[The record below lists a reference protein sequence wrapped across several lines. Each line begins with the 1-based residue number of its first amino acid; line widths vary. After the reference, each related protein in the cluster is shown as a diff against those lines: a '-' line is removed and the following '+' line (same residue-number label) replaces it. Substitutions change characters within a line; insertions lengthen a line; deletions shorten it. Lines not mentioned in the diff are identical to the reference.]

1 MWGFPS
7 YINNSGLTEENEQA
21 DRNGTISLGDVIQF
35 DWTIYHT
42 LKSKKIGEKKIKI
55 ITGSSCSRKAS
66 ACLITYNISFEETKS
81 MRWILKLWYWKKRC
95 MYCG

>member
-1 MWGFPS
+1 MSDIEGG
-7 YINNSGLTEENEQA
+7 YINNSGLTQENEQA

-66 ACLITYNISFEETKS
+66 ACLITYNISFE
-81 MRWILKLWYWKKRC
+81 
-95 MYCG
+95 

>member
-1 MWGFPS
+1 MAGFYLIGILMWGFPS

-42 LKSKKIGEKKIKI
+42 LKK
-55 ITGSSCSRKAS
+55 
-66 ACLITYNISFEETKS
+66 
-81 MRWILKLWYWKKRC
+81 
-95 MYCG
+95 